1 MCDALPSIPEDGAS
15 GRGGGDSWHLD
26 GGGSSY
32 FGGVDD
38 NGGYDGGGAAAAEQL
53 MVSLLDERDRLV
65 ESLRESQDRLAEEKR
80 SAETARMDRNR
91 MMKHLEAG
99 VPKDSVSLVK
109 EVTQLR
115 EQLQERDDEVAELK
129 AERSNTR
136 LLLEHLE
143 TLVARHERSLRM
155 TVVKRQAA
163 SPSGVSSEVEVLKAL
178 KSLFEH
184 HKALDEKVKEKLRQ
198 ALDRATRAETEL
210 AAANEDLARLRSLS
224 SASDDGTGAVANRRQ
239 PQDQQQQQTA
249 ASTVAAAA
257 AGAAAAASAESA
269 RRLRDAEE
277 ALQVAQGEAARAVQ
291 RAERLQREA
300 TESEAARREAEAR
313 AADQEQR
320 CLTARRDAETA
331 QERCDRLEEQAAARD
346 SALRSAEARLRLA
359 REQTEEDGAA
369 ELIEARAELAKAR
382 AELARFRERERLHE
396 EHEGRLSATVD
407 QLLTESNAR
416 LQQHLEERMSALD
429 ERGRIVSDLEAAR
442 RELELAE
449 AERERLAAEN
459 ARLAA
464 EAQQLREAAAE
475 AEAAATAAA
484 EEAADLADRLASE
497 QEERRVLQTVQQAFD
512 PVHPPAPPGS
522 SRPTPPPPP
531 PPPPA
536 PQHSEA
542 QSLALVIQQQLDAI
556 NNEIRLIQEEKD
568 TAEQRAE
575 ELQSRVGSSTN
586 VVAAPSSWQQQH
598 HQQRYQ
604 QHHQMPSSPPTSGRS
619 TPAGYSGRSA
629 STVPQHLQQQQLAE
643 SPPTTPRSVRLERV
657 ARALAK
663 AHESPE
669 IALGSSPH
677 SSPISGGSRDSLNAS
692 GYNNNTNTISNN
704 GNGNNGNSNN
714 AYHSS
719 SNSSGSPQ
727 QQLAAAYGSSG
738 VGGVGKKKS
747 RLGGTLGRIFR
758 RPDSPQPPRS
768 RTLDGSSRYD
778 ARYPTDDS
786 MTSSGHSFFGGD
798 QERQRRKKE
807 ELLEQVM
814 QDRSSFT
821 QWSGPTVVAWLELWV
836 GMPDWYVAACRAN
849 VKSGAIMASL
859 SDQDIQRELGI
870 SNPLHRLK
878 LRLAVQEMLDWT
890 AGQGS
895 SGNPSLVC
903 GRMGHDW
910 VGNSWLPS
918 LGLGQYRSAFM
929 DCLVDARMLPSLG
942 KKELRSYLRMS
953 DSGHRR
959 SLVCGIRALHLLG
972 FDRQTL
978 EARREACAKV
988 DSDLLVWSNDRL
1000 QQWLRGLGLLRD
1012 DAEAN
1017 RSFRESGYHGAL
1029 LVLES
1034 ASRASL
1040 GQTLQQLSGGSS
1052 LVGSRGRALLDQRL
1066 SQLITEAEAAVE
1078 ARRLSSP
1085 DSG

>member
-1 MCDALPSIPEDGAS
+1 
-15 GRGGGDSWHLD
+15 
-26 GGGSSY
+26 
-32 FGGVDD
+32 
-38 NGGYDGGGAAAAEQL
+38 
-53 MVSLLDERDRLV
+53 
-65 ESLRESQDRLAEEKR
+65 
-80 SAETARMDRNR
+80 
-91 MMKHLEAG
+91 
-99 VPKDSVSLVK
+99 
-109 EVTQLR
+109 
-115 EQLQERDDEVAELK
+115 
-129 AERSNTR
+129 
-136 LLLEHLE
+136 
-143 TLVARHERSLRM
+143 
-155 TVVKRQAA
+155 
-163 SPSGVSSEVEVLKAL
+163 
-178 KSLFEH
+178 
-184 HKALDEKVKEKLRQ
+184 
-198 ALDRATRAETEL
+198 
-210 AAANEDLARLRSLS
+210 
-224 SASDDGTGAVANRRQ
+224 
-239 PQDQQQQQTA
+239 
-249 ASTVAAAA
+249 
-257 AGAAAAASAESA
+257 
-269 RRLRDAEE
+269 
-277 ALQVAQGEAARAVQ
+277 
-291 RAERLQREA
+291 
-300 TESEAARREAEAR
+300 
-313 AADQEQR
+313 
-320 CLTARRDAETA
+320 
-331 QERCDRLEEQAAARD
+331 
-346 SALRSAEARLRLA
+346 
-359 REQTEEDGAA
+359 
-369 ELIEARAELAKAR
+369 
-382 AELARFRERERLHE
+382 
-396 EHEGRLSATVD
+396 
-407 QLLTESNAR
+407 
-416 LQQHLEERMSALD
+416 
-429 ERGRIVSDLEAAR
+429 
-442 RELELAE
+442 
-449 AERERLAAEN
+449 
-459 ARLAA
+459 
-464 EAQQLREAAAE
+464 
-475 AEAAATAAA
+475 
-484 EEAADLADRLASE
+484 
-497 QEERRVLQTVQQAFD
+497 AFD

-663 AHESPE
+663 AHDSP
-669 IALGSSPH
+669 A
-677 SSPISGGSRDSLNAS
+677 AKA
-692 GYNNNTNTISNN
+692 
-704 GNGNNGNSNN
+704 GNGYS
-714 AYHSS
+714 AASS
-719 SNSSGSPQ
+719 SASSNPSPCRPPPLKLAQSEKGS
-727 QQLAAAYGSSG
+727 AANQKAY
-738 VGGVGKKKS
+738 
-747 RLGGTLGRIFR
+747 
-758 RPDSPQPPRS
+758 
-768 RTLDGSSRYD
+768 GSSRYD

>member
-1 MCDALPSIPEDGAS
+1 
-15 GRGGGDSWHLD
+15 
-26 GGGSSY
+26 
-32 FGGVDD
+32 
-38 NGGYDGGGAAAAEQL
+38 
-53 MVSLLDERDRLV
+53 
-65 ESLRESQDRLAEEKR
+65 
-80 SAETARMDRNR
+80 
-91 MMKHLEAG
+91 
-99 VPKDSVSLVK
+99 
-109 EVTQLR
+109 
-115 EQLQERDDEVAELK
+115 
-129 AERSNTR
+129 
-136 LLLEHLE
+136 
-143 TLVARHERSLRM
+143 
-155 TVVKRQAA
+155 
-163 SPSGVSSEVEVLKAL
+163 
-178 KSLFEH
+178 
-184 HKALDEKVKEKLRQ
+184 
-198 ALDRATRAETEL
+198 
-210 AAANEDLARLRSLS
+210 
-224 SASDDGTGAVANRRQ
+224 
-239 PQDQQQQQTA
+239 
-249 ASTVAAAA
+249 
-257 AGAAAAASAESA
+257 
-269 RRLRDAEE
+269 
-277 ALQVAQGEAARAVQ
+277 
-291 RAERLQREA
+291 
-300 TESEAARREAEAR
+300 
-313 AADQEQR
+313 
-320 CLTARRDAETA
+320 
-331 QERCDRLEEQAAARD
+331 
-346 SALRSAEARLRLA
+346 
-359 REQTEEDGAA
+359 
-369 ELIEARAELAKAR
+369 
-382 AELARFRERERLHE
+382 
-396 EHEGRLSATVD
+396 
-407 QLLTESNAR
+407 
-416 LQQHLEERMSALD
+416 
-429 ERGRIVSDLEAAR
+429 
-442 RELELAE
+442 
-449 AERERLAAEN
+449 
-459 ARLAA
+459 
-464 EAQQLREAAAE
+464 
-475 AEAAATAAA
+475 
-484 EEAADLADRLASE
+484 
-497 QEERRVLQTVQQAFD
+497 AFD

-629 STVPQHLQQQQLAE
+629 STVPHHQHLQQQQLAE

-663 AHESPE
+663 AHDSPAVKAGNGHSAASSSASSNPSPCRPPPLKLTQSE
-669 IALGSSPH
+669 KGSAANQKAC
-677 SSPISGGSRDSLNAS
+677 SRGKADSLAEIVS
-692 GYNNNTNTISNN
+692 FLTSTE
-704 GNGNNGNSNN
+704 
-714 AYHSS
+714 
-719 SNSSGSPQ
+719 P
-727 QQLAAAYGSSG
+727 SSG

-778 ARYPTDDS
+778 ARYPTDDA

-849 VKSGAIMASL
+849 
-859 SDQDIQRELGI
+859 DIQRELGI

>member
-1 MCDALPSIPEDGAS
+1 
-15 GRGGGDSWHLD
+15 
-26 GGGSSY
+26 
-32 FGGVDD
+32 
-38 NGGYDGGGAAAAEQL
+38 
-53 MVSLLDERDRLV
+53 
-65 ESLRESQDRLAEEKR
+65 
-80 SAETARMDRNR
+80 
-91 MMKHLEAG
+91 
-99 VPKDSVSLVK
+99 
-109 EVTQLR
+109 
-115 EQLQERDDEVAELK
+115 
-129 AERSNTR
+129 
-136 LLLEHLE
+136 
-143 TLVARHERSLRM
+143 
-155 TVVKRQAA
+155 
-163 SPSGVSSEVEVLKAL
+163 
-178 KSLFEH
+178 
-184 HKALDEKVKEKLRQ
+184 
-198 ALDRATRAETEL
+198 
-210 AAANEDLARLRSLS
+210 
-224 SASDDGTGAVANRRQ
+224 
-239 PQDQQQQQTA
+239 
-249 ASTVAAAA
+249 
-257 AGAAAAASAESA
+257 
-269 RRLRDAEE
+269 
-277 ALQVAQGEAARAVQ
+277 
-291 RAERLQREA
+291 
-300 TESEAARREAEAR
+300 
-313 AADQEQR
+313 
-320 CLTARRDAETA
+320 
-331 QERCDRLEEQAAARD
+331 
-346 SALRSAEARLRLA
+346 
-359 REQTEEDGAA
+359 
-369 ELIEARAELAKAR
+369 
-382 AELARFRERERLHE
+382 
-396 EHEGRLSATVD
+396 
-407 QLLTESNAR
+407 
-416 LQQHLEERMSALD
+416 
-429 ERGRIVSDLEAAR
+429 
-442 RELELAE
+442 
-449 AERERLAAEN
+449 
-459 ARLAA
+459 
-464 EAQQLREAAAE
+464 
-475 AEAAATAAA
+475 
-484 EEAADLADRLASE
+484 
-497 QEERRVLQTVQQAFD
+497 AFD

-604 QHHQMPSSPPTSGRS
+604 QHHQMPTAAYLATRAARRPLCLSISICNSSSWPSLRQLRHDRS
-619 TPAGYSGRSA
+619 PAVKAGNGHSAASSSA
-629 STVPQHLQQQQLAE
+629 SSNPSPCRPPPLKLTQSEKGSAANQKACSRGKADSLAE
-643 SPPTTPRSVRLERV
+643 IVSFLTSTEP
-657 ARALAK
+657 
-663 AHESPE
+663 
-669 IALGSSPH
+669 
-677 SSPISGGSRDSLNAS
+677 
-692 GYNNNTNTISNN
+692 
-704 GNGNNGNSNN
+704 
-714 AYHSS
+714 
-719 SNSSGSPQ
+719 
-727 QQLAAAYGSSG
+727 SSG

-778 ARYPTDDS
+778 ARYPTDDA